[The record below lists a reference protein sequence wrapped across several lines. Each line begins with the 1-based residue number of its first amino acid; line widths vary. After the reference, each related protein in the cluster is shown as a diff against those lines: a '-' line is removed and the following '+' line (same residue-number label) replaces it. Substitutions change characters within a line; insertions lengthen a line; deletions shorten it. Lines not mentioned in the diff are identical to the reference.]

1 MGATVQAA
9 IQQAINESYITGFR
23 TVMFICAGLALAS
36 AVISWMMIAGKATN
50 RAGSAAT
57 AEQHS

>member
-1 MGATVQAA
+1 VGATVQAA

-36 AVISWMMIAGKATN
+36 AVISWMMIAGKVAN
-50 RAGSAAT
+50 RAENAA